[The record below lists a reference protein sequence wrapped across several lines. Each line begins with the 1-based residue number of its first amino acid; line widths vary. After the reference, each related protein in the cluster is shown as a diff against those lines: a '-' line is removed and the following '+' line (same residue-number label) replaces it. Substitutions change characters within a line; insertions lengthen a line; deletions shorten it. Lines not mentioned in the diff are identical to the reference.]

1 MVRSNYLYHES
12 IYGKFAQE
20 GRMMWGDEEQLS
32 ADINRLTELLSL
44 KKSPPGC
51 RALDLGCGTGEIVSW
66 LEGNGYDSVG
76 IDISKT
82 AINIARERYSSL
94 AARFYSLD
102 ISVTDT
108 LILAPFDVVV
118 DNWFLHCIIG
128 SDRDKVLN
136 CISRSM
142 SRDGVLLGSCM
153 CNKVHG
159 KTFEKSF
166 DVKTR
171 NLMDGDVAMR
181 HIGTEKTLLAEF
193 EAAGFSLIYSVVK
206 SLQPGEPGADEFHY
220 VLMNGAG

>member
-1 MVRSNYLYHES
+1 MVRSNYLYHENAYS
-12 IYGKFAQE
+12 KFAQE

-32 ADINRLTELLSL
+32 ADINRLTEFLDR
-44 KKSPPGC
+44 KKFPPGC

-76 IDISKT
+76 IDISET

-94 AARFYSLD
+94 SARFYSLD
-102 ISVTDT
+102 VSVADT
-108 LILAPFDVVV
+108 LVLAPFDVVV
-118 DNWFLHCIIG
+118 DNWFLHCIVG
-128 SDRDKVLN
+128 SDRNKVLK

-142 SRDGVLLGSCM
+142 SRYGILLGSCM

-193 EAAGFSLIYSVVK
+193 EAAGFSLIYSAVK
-206 SLQPGEPGADEFHY
+206 SLQPGDCGADEFHY
-220 VLMNGAG
+220 ALMNSPG